1 MASDDIYASCL
12 PILKDESLE
21 DEDRTEKLED
31 FVRAQHKLSGKA
43 LEAAVL
49 DTLWR
54 YRNSTLSASSPQHT
68 IRKSRSPAPWQQPSR
83 SATPVGRSPRSAT
96 ASPAPASA
104 PRPSL
109 LRMKS
114 GGGSPF
120 TSPKPS
126 PRFAFAAPNIPHSPS
141 LDTYAFSTG
150 AKTPDIYGNYGSE
163 NVDWLVNED
172 GGAHTPGE
180 AGTSGYNAHQ
190 TVEMSPYDMI
200 RSVLREDKPDDVIEK
215 VLEENGY
222 DLSVA
227 ITAFMDSSSP
237 ESSFASPAPAP
248 QQDRTYLVG
257 KSMAP
262 TRPRTPQMQKSPIV
276 CRYWLSTGQC
286 LRADCKFSH
295 DLSQH
300 LCK

>member
-1 MASDDIYASCL
+1 MANDDIYASCL
-12 PILKDESLE
+12 PILKDETLE
-21 DEDRTEKLED
+21 DEDKTEKLEE
-31 FVRAQHKLSGKA
+31 FVREQHNLSGKA

-54 YRNSTLSASSPQHT
+54 SRNSSLSATLPQHT
-68 IRKSRSPAPWQQPSR
+68 VRKSRSPAPWQQTSR

-96 ASPAPASA
+96 TSPAPASA

-141 LDTYAFSTG
+141 LDTYAFNTG
-150 AKTPDIYGNYGSE
+150 DKTPDIYGNYGSE

-172 GGAHTPGE
+172 GASQTPGE
-180 AGTSGYNAHQ
+180 AGASGYNAAQ

-200 RSVLREDKPDDVIEK
+200 RSVLREDKPDNEIKK
-215 VLEENGY
+215 VLEANGY

-227 ITAFMDSSSP
+227 ITAFMDTASP
-237 ESSFASPAPAP
+237 ESSFASPATVQ

-262 TRPRTPQMQKSPIV
+262 TRPRTPMQKSPIV